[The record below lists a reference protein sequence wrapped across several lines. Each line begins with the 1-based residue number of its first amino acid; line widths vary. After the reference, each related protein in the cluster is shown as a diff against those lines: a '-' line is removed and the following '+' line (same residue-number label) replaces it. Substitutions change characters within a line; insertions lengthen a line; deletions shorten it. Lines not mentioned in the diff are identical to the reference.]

1 MEGSAGHGERAASR
15 AGAAGLRR
23 SQPAGSARA
32 ALDRAARIDWL
43 AMASD
48 RTGERASMRLDAYLS
63 RAGLASRREARDL
76 VRAGRVRVDGEVCRE
91 PATRIAGQAVR
102 LEDTPVARPGE
113 TVDFLLHK
121 PVGLSCSRDAR
132 EAPLVFDVLD
142 PALRKRPLQI
152 AGRLD
157 RATSGL
163 LVLTTDGDFVHRLT
177 HPSRKLPKRY
187 RVGYRGELPEDAVAR
202 CEAGILLDGEDRPT
216 RPARLELDGP
226 GQATL
231 VLREG
236 RTHQV
241 RRMFRALGTFVET
254 LHRDRIGDLE
264 LPPDLPPGGFR
275 PLAPEERAL
284 LSSESSL

>member
-1 MEGSAGHGERAASR
+1 
-15 AGAAGLRR
+15 
-23 SQPAGSARA
+23 
-32 ALDRAARIDWL
+32 
-43 AMASD
+43 
-48 RTGERASMRLDAYLS
+48 MRLDAYLS

-76 VRAGRVRVDGEVCRE
+76 VRSGQVCVDGVVCRE
-91 PATRIAGQAVR
+91 PATRIEGQAVT
-102 LEDTPVARPGE
+102 LASAVVSAPGE
-113 TVDFLLHK
+113 VKDFLLHK

-142 PALRKRPLQI
+142 PVLRQRPLQI

-177 HPSRKLPKRY
+177 HPSRKLSKRY
-187 RVGYRGELPEDAVAR
+187 RVGYRGELAPDAVMQ

-216 RPARLELDGP
+216 RPAVLTLDGP

-241 RRMFRALGTFVET
+241 RRMFRALGAFVEA
-254 LHRDRIGDLE
+254 LHRDRVGGL
-264 LPPDLPPGGFR
+264 DLPSDLAPGAFR
-275 PLAPEERAL
+275 PLEAFERTL
-284 LSSESSL
+284 LTSESTL